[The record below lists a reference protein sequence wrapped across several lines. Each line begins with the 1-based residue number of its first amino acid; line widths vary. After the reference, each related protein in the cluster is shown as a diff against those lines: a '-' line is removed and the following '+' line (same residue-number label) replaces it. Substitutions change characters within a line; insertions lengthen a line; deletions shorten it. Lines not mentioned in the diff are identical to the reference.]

1 MGRTEGAVLDMA
13 RGKKP
18 DNNDW
23 IDLARGL
30 DAGTA
35 HAKDPLDPD
44 TRNRV
49 KRFERFHS
57 FAQAE
62 NANRPPEALLQRVQA
77 LASRLPAAKPGRI
90 RTILSTLTFDS
101 AAQPALAGVRSI
113 EMGVRQMVYE
123 AGGFDIHLRAEPAA
137 VQGALV
143 LVGQVLDPSQ
153 SEPPLRQLP
162 VRLLRGKSEMAATVT
177 NELGE
182 FQLECPEMSN
192 AVLEVLLESKELSL
206 QVPLAGLMGG
216 RT

>member
-1 MGRTEGAVLDMA
+1 MGRSEGVVLEMA

-30 DAGTA
+30 DAGKA
-35 HAKDPLDPD
+35 HAKDQLDAD
-44 TRNRV
+44 TRSRV
-49 KRFERFHS
+49 KRFEWFHK
-57 FAQAE
+57 FAQTE
-62 NANRPPEALLQRVQA
+62 SANRPPEALLQRAQA

-90 RTILSTLTFDS
+90 RTILAALAFDS

-123 AGGFDIHLRAEPAA
+123 AGGFDIHLRSEPAA
-137 VQGALV
+137 VQRALV
-143 LVGQVLDPSQ
+143 LVGQVLDPTQ

-162 VRLLRGKSEMAATVT
+162 VRLLRGKSEIAATVT

-192 AVLEVLLESKELSL
+192 AVLEVLLEARGLSL
-206 QVPLAGLMGG
+206 HVPLAGLLEG

>member
-1 MGRTEGAVLDMA
+1 MA

-18 DNNDW
+18 DDNKW

-35 HAKDPLDPD
+35 HSKDELDPD
-44 TRNRV
+44 TRSRV
-49 KRFERFHS
+49 KRFERFHE

-62 NANRPPEALLQRVQA
+62 SANRPPEPLLRRAQE

-90 RTILSTLTFDS
+90 RTILAALTFDS
-101 AAQPALAGVRSI
+101 AAQPALAGIRSI

-123 AGGFDIHLRAEPAA
+123 AGGFDIHLRSEPAA

-143 LVGQVLDPSQ
+143 LVGQVLDPTQ

-162 VRLLRGKSEMAATVT
+162 VRLLLGKSEVAATVT
-177 NELGE
+177 NDLGE
-182 FQLECPEMSN
+182 FQLEHPDLSGT
-192 AVLEVLLESKELSL
+192 VLEVLLEARGLSL
-206 QVPLAGLMGG
+206 QVPLAGLLEG
-216 RT
+216 RP